1 MSAITPTLA
10 DRFAPEPQPPGDNY
24 LTHTRGFLSW
34 IFTLDHKRIGL
45 MYMMAVLF
53 FTFIGGVFAMLLRT
67 ELIQPGPTLFPNNE
81 TQAWDFYNHMFT
93 LHGAVMVFL
102 FIIPAI
108 PAIVGNF
115 VLPIMLG
122 AKDVAFPRLNLMSWW
137 IYMIGAVFFVWLLLG
152 GVIRAAIPE
161 LGQSSWSWMF
171 PMGLDT
177 GWTFYTPYSTDAE
190 RGSQGGV
197 VAATFGAFILGFSS
211 ILTAVNFIASIHTL
225 RPKGMTWFRMPLIL
239 WSLYATSIIILL
251 ATPVLAITLLLLIAE
266 RVLSVGIFDPA
277 LGGDPVMY
285 QHFFWFYSHPAV
297 YIMILPAFGVISEVI
312 AAHSRRHI
320 FGYSFI
326 ALSSVAIAFLSFLV
340 WGHHMFTSGQSPL
353 ASVFFSLLTFAVA
366 IPSAIKVFNWTATLY
381 GASIRLHAAMLCV
394 LGFLVLF
401 TIGGLTGLFLGAI
414 AVDVHVHDTYF
425 IVAHFHYVMMG
436 SVLFAFLAA
445 IYHWFPKMFGR
456 MPDEKLG
463 RVAVILTFIG
473 FNLAFFIQFIMG
485 TQGMPRRYADYMPQF
500 WPHHFVSTIGA
511 YVMFLGLILV
521 LINWLWS
528 MKKGRPAPANPWGA
542 NTLEW
547 QTTSPPPHDN
557 FSVTPIADDPY
568 DMGRW
573 EWDEQIQGFVL
584 TEEARKAL
592 RPDPERRIPAH

>member
-10 DRFAPEPQPPGDNY
+10 DSLAPQPLPPGDNY
-24 LTHTRGFLSW
+24 LTHTRGFMSW
-34 IFTLDHKRIGL
+34 AFTLDHKRIAL
-45 MYMMAVLF
+45 MYFYAVGV
-53 FTFIGGVFAMLLRT
+53 FTFIGGIFAMLLRT
-67 ELIQPGPTLFPNNE
+67 ELIMPGPTFFPGNP
-81 TQAWDFYNHMFT
+81 TQSWNFYNHMFT

-108 PAIVGNF
+108 PAIIGNF

-122 AKDVAFPRLNLMSWW
+122 AKDMAFPRLNLASFW
-137 IYMIGAVFFVWLLLG
+137 IYMIGALFFVWLLLG
-152 GVIRAAIPE
+152 GVMRSAIPS
-161 LGQSSWSWMF
+161 LGDSGWAWLF

-177 GWTFYTPYSTDAE
+177 GWTFYTPYST
-190 RGSQGGV
+190 SISKSGV
-197 VAATFGAFILGFSS
+197 VPATFGAFILGFSS
-211 ILTAVNFIASIHTL
+211 ILTAVNFIATIHSL
-225 RPKGMTWFRMPLIL
+225 RPKGMTWFRLPLLL
-239 WSLYATSIIILL
+239 WSLYATAVIVLL
-251 ATPVLAITLLLLIAE
+251 ATPVLAITLLLLLVE
-266 RVLSVGIFDPA
+266 RVFSVGIFDPA

-312 AAHSRRHI
+312 ASHCRRSL
-320 FGYSFI
+320 FGYKFI
-326 ALSSVAIAFLSFLV
+326 ALSSVAIAFLSALV

-353 ASVFFSLLTFAVA
+353 ASMFFSALTFCVA
-366 IPSAIKVFNWTATLY
+366 IPSAIKVFNWVSTLH
-381 GASIRLHAAMLCV
+381 GASIRLHTAMLCA

-414 AVDVHVHDTYF
+414 PVDVHFHDTYF

-445 IYHWFPKMFGR
+445 VYHWFPKMFGR
-456 MPDEKLG
+456 MINEKMG
-463 RVAVILTFIG
+463 SISVIVTFIG

-485 TQGMPRRYADYMPQF
+485 SQGMPRRYADYMPQF
-500 WPHHFVSTIGA
+500 WIHHFVSTIGA
-511 YVMFLGLILV
+511 YTMFLGLILV
-521 LINWLWS
+521 LINWVWS
-528 MKKGRPAPANPWGA
+528 AKRGKLAPANPWGA

-557 FSVTPIADDPY
+557 FPVTPTVEDPY

-573 EWDEQIQGFVL
+573 EWNDEDQGFVL
-584 TEEARKAL
+584 TAEARAAL
-592 RPDPERRIPAH
+592 HADPQRKIETA